1 LPLAGTLPFWGA
13 INETKGTHE
22 AIKAAHLANEPI
34 IVAGTTD
41 ESGEYFQRKIKPFV
55 DGDQVKYIGSLNFKQ
70 KQIFL
75 AEAKAVL
82 MPIQW
87 DDPLPT
93 VALESLA
100 SGTPVIAWNRSS
112 MGEIIENGK
121 SGFLVSSIE
130 EMAARVRDL
139 SRIDRKT
146 CRSRAELLFDSRQM
160 ANRYENLYKT
170 LLGVP
175 SRQRPNAAPAER
187 AQEYEQLKSTLWTRA
202 FAAPRGQS

>member
-1 LPLAGTLPFWGA
+1 
-13 INETKGTHE
+13 
-22 AIKAAHLANEPI
+22 
-34 IVAGTTD
+34 
-41 ESGEYFQRKIKPFV
+41 
-55 DGDQVKYIGSLNFKQ
+55 LNFKQ

-100 SGTPVIAWNRSS
+100 AGTPVIAWNRSS

-139 SRIDRKT
+139 DRIDRKV
-146 CRSRAELLFDSRQM
+146 CRSRAERFFDSKQM
-160 ANRYENLYKT
+160 ANRYVSLYQT

-175 SRQRPNAAPAER
+175 SHQRPNTAL
-187 AQEYEQLKSTLWTRA
+187 QNVLKS
-202 FAAPRGQS
+202 GSG

>member
-1 LPLAGTLPFWGA
+1 
-13 INETKGTHE
+13 
-22 AIKAAHLANEPI
+22 
-34 IVAGTTD
+34 
-41 ESGEYFQRKIKPFV
+41 
-55 DGDQVKYIGSLNFKQ
+55 VKYIGSLNFKQ
-70 KQIFL
+70 KQSFL

-100 SGTPVIAWNRSS
+100 SGAPIIAWNRSS

-139 SRIDRKT
+139 SRIDRKA

-160 ANRYENLYKT
+160 ADRYVNLYKT
-170 LLGVP
+170 LLDVP
-175 SRQRPNAAPAER
+175 SRQRPNAAL
-187 AQEYEQLKSTLWTRA
+187 QNVLKNAS
-202 FAAPRGQS
+202 G

>member
-1 LPLAGTLPFWGA
+1 
-13 INETKGTHE
+13 
-22 AIKAAHLANEPI
+22 
-34 IVAGTTD
+34 
-41 ESGEYFQRKIKPFV
+41 
-55 DGDQVKYIGSLNFKQ
+55 VKYIGSLNFKQ
-70 KQIFL
+70 KQTFL

-82 MPIQW
+82 MPIHW

-112 MGEIIENGK
+112 MGEITENGK

-139 SRIDRKT
+139 SRIDRKA

-160 ANRYENLYKT
+160 ANRYGNLYKT

-175 SRQRPNAAPAER
+175 TRQRPNAAPAER

-202 FAAPRGQS
+202 FAAQRGQS

>member
-1 LPLAGTLPFWGA
+1 M
-13 INETKGTHE
+13 
-22 AIKAAHLANEPI
+22 
-34 IVAGTTD
+34 
-41 ESGEYFQRKIKPFV
+41 
-55 DGDQVKYIGSLNFKQ
+55 KYIGSLNFEQ
-70 KQIFL
+70 KRSFL

-112 MGEIIENGK
+112 MPEIIENGK

-130 EMAARVRDL
+130 EMAARVKDL
-139 SRIDRKT
+139 GRIDRKA

-160 ANRYENLYKT
+160 ATRYVNLYKT

-175 SRQRPNAAPAER
+175 SRQRPNVALQNVLKNTSAVEVHLIDASSRSTKRAAV
-187 AQEYEQLKSTLWTRA
+187 KH
-202 FAAPRGQS
+202 